1 MAELTTPT
9 KGYHDEYLRPGMQVW
24 FRIQQINDK
33 GKLVE
38 MLFGAS
44 GDVAYQGYTT
54 IANATYL
61 IFDRVTGAGKKAKTE
76 QFAINAAHCPH
87 IGPHGG

>member
-1 MAELTTPT
+1 MAETTPPT
-9 KGYHDEYLRPGMQVW
+9 QGYHEDFLRPGMNVW
-24 FRIQQINDK
+24 FRTQQVNDK

-38 MLFGAS
+38 TLYGVC
-44 GDVAYQGYTT
+44 GDLTYQGYTT

-61 IFDRVTGAGKKAKTE
+61 IFDRIEGAGKKAKSE
-76 QFAINAAHCPH
+76 QFAVNAAHCPH